1 MTITN
6 EPVIEIRNL
15 TKKFRQV
22 TAINNISLNV
32 GCNEIVGIVGNNG
45 AGKTTLLR
53 LMLDLLTP
61 DKGTILSKSIN
72 VFQSDHWKDYTGAY
86 IDEDFLIDF
95 LTSEEFLHFIGKLR
109 KMSSNEIK
117 RNIDEFGILMNGE
130 ILNNKK
136 YIRSLSSG
144 NKQKVGIIS
153 ALLFKPE
160 VVILDE
166 PFNYLDPSSQMILL
180 KIIKDYAVGN
190 NVSLI
195 LSSHN
200 LQYIS
205 NVCTRVILLEK
216 GHIIYD
222 LRNDIN
228 ASTLINEYFF
238 KQSNPK

>member
-15 TKKFRQV
+15 TKKFGQV

-86 IDEDFLIDF
+86 IDEDFLIGF

-109 KMSSNEIK
+109 KMSSDEIK
-117 RNIDEFGILMNGE
+117 RNIDEFGTLMNGE

-216 GHIIYD
+216 GHIILAGHGYSS
-222 LRNDIN
+222 L
-228 ASTLINEYFF
+228 E
-238 KQSNPK
+238 KQDRSGFSAGKTI